1 MRLRS
6 VLLRLALLLSILFSI
21 VWAVYGPDRDIG
33 AGIASTDRRTQVSAG
48 TTPQAVATGVAML
61 LIYCLLL
68 NTRVDQQEFR
78 IAPIWRR
85 AATRAIDFWVSV
97 YSLSAL
103 IACIPILLEARRTG
117 VFRWNFQRDHGV
129 PSDWVYLLIVLTY
142 LAAFIAYFLL
152 PLVRRGQTRGGWI
165 FRLVTVNSD
174 GDNVSLPFRVAV
186 RRLRA
191 EFRGLISPL
200 KTLRKRDEQ
209 GRTFYDIESGFT
221 VMSY

>member
-1 MRLRS
+1 MRLRP

-21 VWAVYGPDRDIG
+21 VWAVYGPDGDIG
-33 AGIASTDRRTQVSAG
+33 AGIATTNSRTQVSAG
-48 TTPQAVATGVAML
+48 TTPQAIAAGVALL

-68 NTRVDQQEFR
+68 NTRVDQHEFR
-78 IAPIWRR
+78 VAPIWRR
-85 AATRAIDFWVSV
+85 AAALATDFWVAV

-103 IACIPILLEARRTG
+103 FACIPVFLEARRTG
-117 VFRWNFQRDHGV
+117 IFRWNFQRDHTV
-129 PSDWVYLLIVLTY
+129 SSDWVHWLVVLVY
-142 LAAFIAYFLL
+142 LAAFVAYFLL
-152 PLVRRGQTRGGWI
+152 PLMRRGQTLGAWI

-174 GDNVSLPFRVAV
+174 GYIVSLPFRVAV